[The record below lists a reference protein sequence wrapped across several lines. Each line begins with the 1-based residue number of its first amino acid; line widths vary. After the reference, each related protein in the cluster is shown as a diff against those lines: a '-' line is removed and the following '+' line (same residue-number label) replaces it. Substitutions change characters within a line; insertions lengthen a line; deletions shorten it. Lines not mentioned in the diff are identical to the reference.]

1 MAIRQPTH
9 YHIRLACMRPRVLS
23 CCGQQGIYPGIA
35 FFLTKWY
42 KPAERGQRFGYLLA
56 MSPTSAV
63 LGGLFA
69 YGVVPLKKHGK
80 CVRMSLCLC
89 VCASVRAGAFA
100 CACVYLLTY
109 LTFNELLWTILTV
122 AVVAAIRV
130 FLLLLLFDLMLV
142 AVCRTP
148 LCRRCQ
154 GGKCC

>member
-69 YGVVPLKKHGK
+69 YGVVPLKNMAS
-80 CVRMSLCLC
+80 VSVCLC
-89 VCASVRAGAFA
+89 VCASVRL
-100 CACVYLLTY
+100 CV
-109 LTFNELLWTILTV
+109 
-122 AVVAAIRV
+122 RV
-130 FLLLLLFDLMLV
+130 RLRVPVFIY
-142 AVCRTP
+142 
-148 LCRRCQ
+148 
-154 GGKCC
+154 